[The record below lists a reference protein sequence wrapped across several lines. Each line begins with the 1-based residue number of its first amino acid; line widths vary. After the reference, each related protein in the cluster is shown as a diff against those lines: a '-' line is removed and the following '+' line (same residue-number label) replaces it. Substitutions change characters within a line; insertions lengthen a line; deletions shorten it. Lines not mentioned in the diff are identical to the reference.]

1 MIYLFLIMFL
11 NLILVGFLVFYCRYG
26 GSLQA
31 STDMVMPTNFHDL
44 KMSKI
49 WKENFAS
56 LRNDPFEDYFWKKPS
71 A

>member
-1 MIYLFLIMFL
+1 MSKEQSCDAGLKNQKLEKFDYLFLIMFL
-11 NLILVGFLVFYCRYG
+11 NLILVGFLVFHCCYG

-49 WKENFAS
+49 
-56 LRNDPFEDYFWKKPS
+56 
-71 A
+71 